1 MSSPGHPQGSPD
13 KIAPIFTAI
22 MQGETQSGS
31 LLASASK
38 ETSKTNPSKKSISAL
53 TTSKLANQGLPKKMK
68 FSHDISTTGD
78 SYPMDK
84 LLAKLNEQQA
94 VVDTLKANEEAIQ
107 YARSFDHAS
116 SSNSLP
122 VTPATDAFPSTAPT
136 TRPASAA
143 LDDARGESEEVVR
156 LKAQLA
162 QAENKI
168 SKLGQE
174 LAETRVVKTGNDT
187 SGLGINSSGYPAR
200 EGQWPS
206 PDDAHS
212 DTSEALSA
220 STFNRTREIWGNHPG
235 PFNNTLQA
243 PVAEPAPGKWL
254 GGRGFNPPCPEP
266 NGAPYPIMDGYRS
279 ERLTPDA
286 EMMRPNYGRRGTR
299 MESRFN
305 SPQPFGSGYGGGYNS
320 PANQSDYMGSPIPGA
335 PMNAPQGLGPMGVYP
350 PYPLPAGT
358 PLSPHASEFTSGSG
372 WKNEIGSPSVYPHKG
387 LDPRDVLS
395 PNDQTYLPP
404 TEPLNYRRLLDR
416 NVNCNWKY
424 IVDKIVCNNDQQ
436 ASIFLQ
442 QKLKVGTPEQKFEIV
457 DAIVAQAYP
466 LMVNRF
472 GNFLV
477 QRCFEHGTPD
487 QVIHIAEAIRG
498 NTLNLSMDPFG
509 CHVVQK
515 AFDSVPENF
524 KAIMVSELLR
534 RIPETVIHRY
544 ACHVWQKLFEL
555 RWTESPPQIMK
566 YVNEALNGMWHEVAL
581 GETGSLVVQNIFEN
595 CLEEDKRPCI
605 EEVLANIDIVAHGQF
620 GNWCIQHICEHGA
633 PPDRSRAVDH
643 VIRYA
648 AEYSTD
654 QFASKVVEK
663 CLKIGGAEFLGRYL
677 DRVSEG
683 RRDRTRIPL
692 IDIASDQYGNYL
704 IQWILNNASPQH
716 RENVAAHIRK
726 HMVSLRGSKFG
737 SRVGMLCTNH
747 AVATRPGPGAGPG
760 MGGRMGPGPR
770 YNNNGYR

>member
-1 MSSPGHPQGSPD
+1 
-13 KIAPIFTAI
+13 
-22 MQGETQSGS
+22 
-31 LLASASK
+31 
-38 ETSKTNPSKKSISAL
+38 
-53 TTSKLANQGLPKKMK
+53 
-68 FSHDISTTGD
+68 
-78 SYPMDK
+78 MDK
-84 LLAKLNEQQA
+84 LLAKLTEQQA
-94 VVDTLKANEEAIQ
+94 AVDTLKANEETIQ

-136 TRPASAA
+136 TRPASAT
-143 LDDARGESEEVVR
+143 LDDAHGESEEVVR

-162 QAENKI
+162 QAENEI

-174 LAETRVVKTGNDT
+174 LAETRVVKTGNGN

-220 STFNRTREIWGNHPG
+220 STFNRTREIWGNPPG

-243 PVAEPAPGKWL
+243 PIAEPAPGKWL

-266 NGAPYPIMDGYRS
+266 NGAPYPIMDAYRS

-320 PANQSDYMGSPIPGA
+320 PANQSDYMGSPLPGA

-350 PYPLPAGT
+350 PYTLPAGT

-372 WKNEIGSPSVYPHKG
+372 WKNEVGSPSVYPHKG

-442 QKLKVGTPEQKFEIV
+442 QKLKVGTLEQKFEIV
-457 DAIVAQAYP
+457 DTMVAQAYP

-595 CLEEDKRPCI
+595 CLEEDKVC
-605 EEVLANIDIVAHGQF
+605 Q
-620 GNWCIQHICEHGA
+620 
-633 PPDRSRAVDH
+633 
-643 VIRYA
+643 
-648 AEYSTD
+648 
-654 QFASKVVEK
+654 
-663 CLKIGGAEFLGRYL
+663 
-677 DRVSEG
+677 
-683 RRDRTRIPL
+683 
-692 IDIASDQYGNYL
+692 
-704 IQWILNNASPQH
+704 ILVRWYDSSNS
-716 RENVAAHIRK
+716 
-726 HMVSLRGSKFG
+726 F
-737 SRVGMLCTNH
+737 
-747 AVATRPGPGAGPG
+747 
-760 MGGRMGPGPR
+760 
-770 YNNNGYR
+770 